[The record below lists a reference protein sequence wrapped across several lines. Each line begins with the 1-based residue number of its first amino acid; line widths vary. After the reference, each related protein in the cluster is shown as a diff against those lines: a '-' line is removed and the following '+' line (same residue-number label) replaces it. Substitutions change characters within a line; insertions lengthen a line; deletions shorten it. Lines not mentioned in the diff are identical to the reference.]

1 MRRLGLTTTIPIAG
15 DASTGEI
22 DYLGL
27 TNPVVT
33 QTGTTTPDVVVAEDG
48 SFTLANPLVAGSAIA
63 NVHVED
69 ALGYWIEGPVTI
81 VGDGT
86 SVVVDPGPAVEY
98 ANIGMNLASI
108 NGYNG
113 NFPFANVLA
122 NLYPWSRR
130 ATNGGSGAWS
140 QNKGSVTANVS
151 TDEFAAVLLNPNIS
165 RLGWTNGTYRVFNP
179 DGCQIA
185 FGYGADSPGSYNS
198 ATQFDISL
206 SPTGQQG
213 VYMFVKGSLTGKVK
227 VVQPGYYDSAGE
239 TSTFTS
245 VITTFYNNLIL
256 GPLRFMDW
264 TMASQNYEV
273 EWADR
278 VTPDHISFSNAFTRR
293 SPCVPWEYCID
304 LANLLNRDAW
314 ICISPRAS
322 QDYINQLAALFAARL
337 NSNLKVWIEVGNEIW
352 NPGSPW
358 VDGRQ
363 WVRYL
368 HHTRK
373 YAVANGVAN
382 TFTYPNHGFAE
393 EDRIVCFSTAENLNL
408 GIPFDDTGGMQYS
421 WVNNIGAE
429 PYVHVIDAD
438 TFSLRHPSDK
448 TIPIP
453 VYDNQVNLLFIKRD
467 ESGKEVNTE
476 KFYAEL
482 ALRQWDAFDNAMGP
496 GRVQR
501 LICGQAGNS
510 WVNQTELAYLDT
522 LSPGGQAR
530 TSATAS
536 APYFNGHVYGARIAK
551 TSGTFTPT
559 VWCSVTGGYFIV
571 AVYAAGANPT
581 MQEVIAGTGAINWQQ
596 SSSYTNSA
604 NWTAS
609 GLAAITGLTNGTTY
623 KVYVIGFEYST
634 VPWMFSA
641 SIVAAASGTD
651 FVYDSYAQQALR
663 MSRNASKTN
672 PTSNITVS
680 GSIPHI
686 SYELGADFNFK
697 GPPEAKTWR
706 DSFMESSECGA
717 ALVQCMHI
725 RAAGGVKMLSY
736 FSDCGSGPFSLA
748 TNYADTSDAR
758 YVAMKALGGRVAVR
772 TPLTIANINAPKI
785 ELDPG
790 AYPYTVYTMPDA
802 ALTYTIISGNN
813 TGLFSLT
820 GNVLKLTSGAGIDW
834 TAPSYKTV
842 TLLADDGYLCT
853 EFTVSVMLG
862 LNWYEGDAKFAWSGI
877 TDSDPAAINPTIG
890 GTLALAGTAA
900 SVAGGM
906 WDMSGA
912 ASYSSGSSGSS
923 AGDSPWLVA
932 AVMDR
937 DGDVSGFKSVVQFGN
952 SSRFITFYT
961 GGGGAANFVARFYQG
976 TPNDVKFAASAPTGK
991 HVFWAFWDGTM
1002 VRAGYDQ
1009 VENISGAVARGN
1021 FNSGITQYV
1030 KIGDNTQMKV
1040 GAVQSV
1046 PRAGMTIT
1054 DALAIVAKMQAHHS
1068 IP

>member
-1 MRRLGLTTTIPIAG
+1 MRRLGLTTSIPIAG

-22 DYLGL
+22 AYLGL
-27 TNPVVT
+27 TDPVVT
-33 QTGTTTPDVVVAEDG
+33 QLDTTTPDVVVGEDG
-48 SFTLANPLVAGSAIA
+48 TFTLADPLEGDSATA
-63 NVHVED
+63 RVHVED

-86 SVVVDPGPAVEY
+86 PVAVDPGPTATY
-98 ANIGMNLASI
+98 ADIGMNLCSI
-108 NGYNG
+108 TGYNG
-113 NFPFANVLA
+113 NYPFANVLA

-130 ATNGGSGAWS
+130 ATSGGAGTWS
-140 QNKGSVTANVS
+140 QNKGSVTASVS
-151 TDEFAAVLLNPNIS
+151 TDQFVAVLLNPNIS

-185 FGYGADSPGSYNS
+185 FGYGADSPGSYDS
-198 ATQFDISL
+198 RTQFDIAL

-227 VVQPGYYDSAGE
+227 VIQPGYYDGTGE
-239 TSTFTS
+239 TATFTS
-245 VITTFYNNLIL
+245 VITGFYNNLIL

-273 EWADR
+273 EWVDR

-322 QDYINQLAALFAARL
+322 DDYINQLAALFASRL
-337 NSNLKVWIEVGNEIW
+337 NSGLSVWIEVGNEIW

-382 TFTYPNHGFAE
+382 TFTYPNHGFIE
-393 EDRIVCFSTAENLNL
+393 EDRIVTFSTAENLNL

-438 TFSLRHPSDK
+438 TFSLRHPGDK

-453 VYDNQVNLLFIKRD
+453 VYDNQVNLLFINRT
-467 ESGKEVNTE
+467 EAGKEVNTE
-476 KFYAEL
+476 KWYAEL
-482 ALRQWDAFDNAMGP
+482 ALRQWNAFDAAMGAS
-496 GRVQR
+496 RVKR

-510 WVNQTELAYLDT
+510 WVNQTELSYLDT
-522 LSPGGQAR
+522 LEAGGRDR
-530 TSATAS
+530 TSFTAS

-559 VWCSVTGGYFIV
+559 VWCSVTGGFFTF
-571 AVYAAGANPT
+571 AVYAAGATPT
-581 MQEVIAGTGAINWQQ
+581 LQEVIAGTGAISHQIGT
-596 SSSYTNSA
+596 SYTNSA

-609 GLAAITGLTNGTTY
+609 GLAAVTGLTNGTTY
-623 KVYVIGFEYST
+623 KVYVIGWEYST

-641 SIVAAASGTD
+641 DVVAGASGTD
-651 FVYDSYAQQALR
+651 FVYDTYAQQALR
-663 MSRNASKTN
+663 MARNASKTQ

-686 SYELGADFNFK
+686 SYELGADFNFT
-697 GPPEAKTWR
+697 GPAEAKTWR

-717 ALVQCMHI
+717 ALVQCMYI

-748 TNYADTSDAR
+748 TNYADISDAR
-758 YVAMKALGGRVAVR
+758 YVAMKALGGHVQVR
-772 TPLTIANINAPKI
+772 DLLNLPNITAPKI

-790 AYPYTVYTMPDA
+790 AYPHTVYTLPDA
-802 ALTYTIISGNN
+802 ALTYTIISGNSA
-813 TGLFSLT
+813 GLFSVSDNVVKLAT
-820 GNVLKLTSGAGIDW
+820 GSGINW
-834 TAPSYKTV
+834 TAPSNKTI
-842 TLLADDGYLCT
+842 TILATDGYLYA

-862 LNWYEGDAKFAWSGI
+862 LNWYEGDSTFAWSGI
-877 TDSDPAAINPTIG
+877 TDSDPAAVNPTIG
-890 GTLALAGTAA
+890 GTLALAGTPATVA
-900 SVAGGM
+900 SGM
-906 WDMSGA
+906 WAMGGAANYTSGA
-912 ASYSSGSSGSS
+912 AGVN
-923 AGDSPWLVA
+923 AGNVPWLVA
-932 AVMDR
+932 AVIDR
-937 DGDVSGFKSVVQFGN
+937 NSDTSGFKAPVQVGN
-952 SSRFITFYT
+952 SSKVITFYT
-961 GGGGAANFVARFYQG
+961 GSGGAGGFTARFLQG
-976 TPNDVKFAASAPTGK
+976 GNTDVKFAASAPSGK
-991 HVFWAFWDGTM
+991 HVFWAFWDGTK

-1009 VENISGAVARGN
+1009 IENAAAAVTKDMS
-1021 FNSGITQYV
+1021 SGISPYV
-1030 KIGDNTQMKV
+1030 KLGDNTQMKI

-1046 PRAGMTIT
+1046 ARTGMTIT
-1054 DALAIVAKMQAHHS
+1054 DALAIVAKMQTHHS